1 MVRRRLQV
9 STLTLSSHSLCPSFA
24 FADTHHM
31 HASCAIPLHFLLLL
45 PFSWAFCSPGNVR
58 VGDQGPSRSLQLMEV
73 ILDREGREKRC
84 DLTVLAVLAHCQRI
98 NGREWRLDP
107 QMLEDS
113 HSIIKESADIW
124 VRWLGAVTDT
134 NPKLE
139 VYEIEECVASWDGG
153 RAMFPITE
161 DAGRQIPQAIRD
173 RVDQYIGIFPAQSG
187 DGSSMM
193 GGQGRYENQ
202 AMLLNDDPAMIRWR
216 GQGRNGGRNARI
228 DGEWTSVERRLYFS
242 DWYSHEFLHWLAWK
256 YRSEYDL
263 EPYLHSWFNSGTWNA
278 NFDKGCTSE
287 KCYVQQAMEKLF
299 WVDDGVEPLVGRV
312 KKSRECKS
320 RGTDDTVMTDG

>member
-1 MVRRRLQV
+1 
-9 STLTLSSHSLCPSFA
+9 
-24 FADTHHM
+24 
-31 HASCAIPLHFLLLL
+31 
-45 PFSWAFCSPGNVR
+45 
-58 VGDQGPSRSLQLMEV
+58 
-73 ILDREGREKRC
+73 
-84 DLTVLAVLAHCQRI
+84 
-98 NGREWRLDP
+98 
-107 QMLEDS
+107 MLEDS

-278 NFDKGCTSE
+278 NFDQGCTSE